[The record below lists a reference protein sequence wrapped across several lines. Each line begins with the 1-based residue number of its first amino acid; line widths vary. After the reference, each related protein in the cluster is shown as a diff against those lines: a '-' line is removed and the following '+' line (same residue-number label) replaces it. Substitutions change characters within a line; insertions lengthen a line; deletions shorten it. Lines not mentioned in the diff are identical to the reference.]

1 MSNRYVAYAV
11 QGIEVTAMDRDGRI
25 VSPTP
30 KLVPI
35 TKKKD
40 LIRLVKEDPEKIIL
54 KLLPSNYLEDETFQG
69 PLSLAPKDG
78 RYVIEGRETLAKP
91 KNSIEWMLQENLGSE
106 VRTFFAS
113 IEWSERT
120 KKWRVT
126 S

>member
-1 MSNRYVAYAV
+1 
-11 QGIEVTAMDRDGRI
+11 MDRDGRI

-54 KLLPSNYLEDETFQG
+54 KLLPSNYLEDEAFQG
-69 PLSLAPKDG
+69 SLSLAPKDG
-78 RYVIEGRETLAKP
+78 RYVIEGRETLARP

-106 VRTFFAS
+106 VRTFFYLN
-113 IEWSERT
+113 
-120 KKWRVT
+120 
-126 S
+126 

>member
-11 QGIEVTAMDRDGRI
+11 QGSEETTMYQTGRI
-25 VSPTP
+25 VSPNP

-40 LIRLVKEDPEKIIL
+40 LIGLVKEDPEKIIL
-54 KLLPSNYLEDETFQG
+54 KLLPSNYIEDAAFQG
-69 PLSLAPKDG
+69 PLSLAPKDS
-78 RYVIEGRETLAKP
+78 RYVIEGRETKARP
-91 KNSIEWMLQENLGSE
+91 KNSFEWMLQENLGSK
-106 VRTFFAS
+106 VITFFAS
-113 IEWSERT
+113 IEWSEKT